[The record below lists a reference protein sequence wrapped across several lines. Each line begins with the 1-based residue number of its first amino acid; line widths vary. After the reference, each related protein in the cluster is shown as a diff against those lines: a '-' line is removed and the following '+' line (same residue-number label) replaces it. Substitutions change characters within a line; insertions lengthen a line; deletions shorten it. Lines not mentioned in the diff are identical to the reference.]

1 VSAANAVNDI
11 LKFADRLRD
20 AQAVVE
26 RADSLEQ
33 AVRES
38 EERLKS
44 LRAAEKV
51 VKTEVEANRERA
63 HQAEAGAKVQAKAI
77 LDAAYAE
84 AGKKRAEVQA
94 ACEAE
99 LNAATSR
106 FNVASAECAAKRAE
120 TVRLEDE
127 EARLAQSVTALRAEL
142 NSLRARLDV

>member
-1 VSAANAVNDI
+1 VSASAVRDV
-11 LKFADRLRD
+11 LAFAEKLR
-20 AQAVVE
+20 AAVDVVD

-38 EERLKS
+38 EERLKA

-63 HQAEAGAKVQAKAI
+63 HQAEEGAKVQAKAI

-84 AGKKRAEVQA
+84 AGKRRAETKA

-99 LNAATSR
+99 LREAR
-106 FNVASAECAAKRAE
+106 SALERLDVDRE
-120 TVRLEDE
+120 TRLEAVRSLEAE
-127 EARLAQSVTALRAEL
+127 EAKLGQSVAALRADL
-142 NSLRARLDV
+142 AALKARLG